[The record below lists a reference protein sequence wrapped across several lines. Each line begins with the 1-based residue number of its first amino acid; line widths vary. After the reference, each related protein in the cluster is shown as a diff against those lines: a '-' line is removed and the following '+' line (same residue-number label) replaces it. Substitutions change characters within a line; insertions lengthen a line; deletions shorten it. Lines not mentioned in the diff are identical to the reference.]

1 MRESSIENHLIKCVK
16 QAKGF
21 TIKVRFMRGWPD
33 RIVLLPGGRIMF
45 VELKRP
51 VGGKFE
57 PLQERIH
64 TKLTKLGF
72 TVRVWNT
79 KESIDRYFDEL
90 EYYIRKNHLENEE
103 ILK

>member
-1 MRESSIENHLIKCVK
+1 MRPLQERLMRESSIENHLIAAVK
-16 QAKGF
+16 KVRGF

-33 RIVLLPGGRIMF
+33 RIVLLPGGIIVF

-64 TKLTKLGF
+64 AKLRTLGF
-72 TVRVWNT
+72 TVFVWHT
-79 KESIDRYFDEL
+79 KALINDYFEEL
-90 EYYIRKNHLENEE
+90 T
-103 ILK
+103 

>member
-1 MRESSIENHLIKCVK
+1 MRSIQERLIREASIENHLIAAVK
-16 QAKGF
+16 KVRGF

-33 RIVLLPGGRIMF
+33 RIVLLPGGILVF

-64 TKLTKLGF
+64 AKLRSLGF
-72 TVRVWNT
+72 TVFVWHTNDL
-79 KESIDRYFDEL
+79 INDYFEEL
-90 EYYIRKNHLENEE
+90 
-103 ILK
+103 

>member
-1 MRESSIENHLIKCVK
+1 MRPLQERLAREDTVENRLIKCVK
-16 QAKGF
+16 AARGF

-33 RIVLLPGGRIMF
+33 RIVLLPGGVLLF

-64 TKLTKLGF
+64 GKLRSIGFNVQVWHTKSLINDYF
-72 TVRVWNT
+72 
-79 KESIDRYFDEL
+79 KE
-90 EYYIRKNHLENEE
+90 
-103 ILK
+103 LK

>member
-1 MRESSIENHLIKCVK
+1 MRPLQERLTREDAIEGHLLKCVK
-16 QAKGF
+16 QVKGF

-33 RIVLLPGGRIMF
+33 RIVLLPGGVLVF

-64 TKLTKLGF
+64 HKLRSLGF
-72 TVRVWNT
+72 TVYVWHT
-79 KESIDRYFDEL
+79 KDLINDYFKEL
-90 EYYIRKNHLENEE
+90 T
-103 ILK
+103 